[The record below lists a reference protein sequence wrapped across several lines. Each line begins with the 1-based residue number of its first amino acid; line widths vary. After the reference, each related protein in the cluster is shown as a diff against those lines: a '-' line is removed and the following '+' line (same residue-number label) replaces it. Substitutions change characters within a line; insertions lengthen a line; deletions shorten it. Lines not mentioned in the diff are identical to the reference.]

1 MNKEVL
7 GKWEER
13 AKGEGLQKFAFLR
26 GVHEYREALR
36 VLVEGLDDENPMKN
50 KFLHFLQ
57 TAEPLPASPAN
68 ETPCSE
74 GYF

>member
-7 GKWEER
+7 AKWEER

-36 VLVEGLDDENPMKN
+36 VLVEGLDENQMKTQ
-50 KFLHFLQ
+50 FLHFLQ
-57 TAEPLPASPAN
+57 IAEPLPDPPAN
-68 ETPCSE
+68 DTPCNE